1 MAKASEQMEKALK
14 VSECVPEIGTELHRE
29 RLLSKLLDEAVVD
42 GDPHTILLF
51 KGLVRAAGEEDDGEA
66 GTLGECATSGE
77 ATAWLQLEQHSFFY
91 SHAQTRSASPAHGA
105 LCSGWQLHHRRQRPA
120 FSVTRRGFGWI

>member
-42 GDPHTILLF
+42 GDPQTILLF
-51 KGLVRAAGEEDDGEA
+51 KGLVRAAGEEDEGEA

-77 ATAWLQLEQHSFFY
+77 ATAWLQQNWKKGSIHAGRQGCGEACGQEHGPLYDWQELQGQPTHVQH
-91 SHAQTRSASPAHGA
+91 AA
-105 LCSGWQLHHRRQRPA
+105 
-120 FSVTRRGFGWI
+120 

>member
-29 RLLSKLLDEAVVD
+29 RLLSKLLDEVVVD
-42 GDPHTILLF
+42 GDPQTILLF

-66 GTLGECATSGE
+66 GTLGECASMH
-77 ATAWLQLEQHSFFY
+77 LNQDSCN
-91 SHAQTRSASPAHGA
+91 PCPM
-105 LCSGWQLHHRRQRPA
+105 CSR
-120 FSVTRRGFGWI
+120 SVT